1 MGESLEFI
9 TIILLIVV
17 LLQAMHNSW
26 LSWSLREAQ
35 LDVADLRDIMMLAAQ
50 GKVNLKPDGED
61 FDRE

>member
-35 LDVADLRDIMMLAAQ
+35 LDVDEMKQIMLLAAQ
-50 GKVNLKPDGED
+50 GKVKLKPED
-61 FDRE
+61 MGDE